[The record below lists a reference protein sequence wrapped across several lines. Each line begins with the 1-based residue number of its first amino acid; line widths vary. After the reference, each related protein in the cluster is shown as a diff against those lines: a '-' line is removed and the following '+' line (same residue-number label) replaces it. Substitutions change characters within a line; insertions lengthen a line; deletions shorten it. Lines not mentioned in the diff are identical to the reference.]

1 MELILQVAAH
11 ALASPFTHMRGSG
24 GSVSPA
30 TSTAAHQHGYE

>member
-11 ALASPFTHMRGSG
+11 ALASPFTHMRGVG

-30 TSTAAHQHGYE
+30 TSTAANQHGNE